1 VEAIVERKRTRWLV
15 SRLTIVVGIKCKDG
29 VIVSTDTQA
38 EFGRGVDVKRLNANK
53 IHHIGAYAI
62 AGAGT
67 IAHVEKAVDAIRR
80 GFLTA
85 SKEMGEELEESQCI
99 DTLEKTITAVYKEYN
114 IDRSRFLDDPR
125 ERDFFD
131 PILIFCGT
139 VQDDDVCKSCLSIV
153 HSVGLVEPIHDYAT
167 AGSGAAYAELIL
179 KNYYRENL
187 KLSEAVPIA
196 IYTVNEVKQIDP
208 GCGGD
213 TQVAIVEDGKGI
225 RMLSDEEVKGIGSKA
240 QEPLDLIWKQ
250 LIGKVLTGEVD
261 IGKLKEI

>member
-1 VEAIVERKRTRWLV
+1 
-15 SRLTIVVGIKCKDG
+15 VGIKCKDG
-29 VIVSTDTQA
+29 AIISTDTQS
-38 EFGRGVDVKRLNANK
+38 EFARGVDVKRLNANK
-53 IHHIGAYAI
+53 IHHFGAYAI

-67 IAHVEKAVDAIRR
+67 IAHIEKAIDAIKG
-80 GFLTA
+80 GFVAA
-85 SKEMGEELEESQCI
+85 SKEKGQDLDESQCI
-99 DTLEKTITAVYKEYN
+99 DALEKTITAVYKEYN

-125 ERDFFD
+125 ERDFFE

-139 VQDDDVCKSCLSIV
+139 VQGEDGCKSCLSIV

-179 KNYYRENL
+179 KNYYREDL

-213 TQVAIVEDGKGI
+213 TKVAIVEDGKGI
-225 RMLSDEEVKGIGSKA
+225 RMLSNEEVRGIACKA

-261 IGKLKEI
+261 LGKLKEI